1 MFLWRW
7 RPLWLRVGRRFRG
20 DGAAGGLH
28 AEAIED
34 PMKKQAVLRKTKAGI
49 TAWTK
54 PAKSGVLVTAAA
66 ATVAELQQHG
76 DELKAAPEDAVSVKR
91 LLDVTAAVSEARNA
105 IGGGDGAAEAMGE
118 DSAAATV
125 AEGAAL
131 PPPAMDASL
140 PR

>member
-1 MFLWRW
+1 
-7 RPLWLRVGRRFRG
+7 LWLRGGRRFCG

-34 PMKKQAVLRKTKAGI
+34 PKKKQAVLRKTKAGI
-49 TAWTK
+49 KAWAM
-54 PAKSGVLVTAAA
+54 PAKAGVLVTAAAA

-105 IGGGDGAAEAMGE
+105 TGGGDGVAEAMGE